1 MTAADTARCGTIC
14 YEAFREVAVRHHFP
28 PDFSRP
34 EDAIELVASLH
45 ANNKFFSVLAESD
58 GRILGSNFLD
68 ERSTVFSVG
77 PITVAPRSRDHRV
90 GHALLTAVLARS
102 EHLGARGVRLVQAGY
117 NTRSMSLYTKLGFR
131 VQAPLALLQG
141 RPLARSA
148 DGFDVRMATEAD
160 LARCDE
166 LCTEVHGHHRTGELR
181 EAIAT
186 GSARVVIRCGRIT
199 GYTTGIGFAGH
210 AVATSNADVK
220 ALIANAESFTWTGFL
235 VPLANDELLRWCL
248 EQRLRIVYLLNLM
261 SLGRYEQPRGA
272 YLPSIG
278 Y

>member
-1 MTAADTARCGTIC
+1 MHRVRAMTADDTARCGTIC

-58 GRILGSNFLD
+58 GCILGSNFLD
-68 ERSTVFSVG
+68 ERSTIFSVG

-102 EHLGARGVRLVQAGY
+102 EHLGAPGVRLVQAGY

-131 VQAPLALLQG
+131 VRAPLAVVQV

-166 LCTEVHGHHRTGELR
+166 FCTEVHGHHRTGELR
-181 EAIAT
+181 EAIAN
-186 GSARVVIRCGRIT
+186 GSARVVIRRGRIT
-199 GYTTGIGFAGH
+199 GYTTGIGFAW
-210 AVATSNADVK
+210 
-220 ALIANAESFTWTGFL
+220 ALRR
-235 VPLANDELLRWCL
+235 D
-248 EQRLRIVYLLNLM
+248 EQRRCQSAHRQCGLLHLDWISRAARQRRAIALVSRTTTPN
-261 SLGRYEQPRGA
+261 R
-272 YLPSIG
+272 LPAQLDVTG
-278 Y
+278 LV